1 MNKKEMIEVVERV
14 VTVIAT
20 VIAARVVKKIFNEIR
35 VRVLLREIDILK

>member
-1 MNKKEMIEVVERV
+1 MNKKEVIEIAERV

-20 VIAARVVKKIFNEIR
+20 VVVTKLVKRVFREVR